1 MITYIASVCMETNN
15 ASASRDEGMRRV
27 TYYVHRQLYSYPV
40 KSKSRSIGRSIKRG
54 QSAAQNTLQSLATRL
69 STTAILR
76 LWFQFSAHTATASQV
91 LRRGV
96 PRCWSGHRG
105 QESLFRG
112 PGPCSYDQI
121 DVEIF
126 TNPLINFC
134 SNT

>member
-54 QSAAQNTLQSLATRL
+54 QSAAQNTAVTCDATIDNRDLAAVVSVLCAHCDGQPGVAQWR
-69 STTAILR
+69 
-76 LWFQFSAHTATASQV
+76 SALLVRT
-91 LRRGV
+91 
-96 PRCWSGHRG
+96 PWSG
-105 QESLFRG
+105 SLFRG